1 VRAPGRPRRPRP
13 LGPRMFRPG
22 PLGPRTLRPG
32 PLGPRTLRPGP
43 LGPRTLRPGP
53 LGPRTL
59 RPGPLGPRTLRPG
72 PLGPRTLRPGPLG
85 PRTLRPGPLGP
96 RTLRPGPLGPSPSVG
111 TVARRIIARRI
122 GGGTGRVTVGGIGTG
137 IGWVAAPIRR
147 TAVWLALV
155 RITLVGVP
163 VVALIW
169 GIGIPPAPAGPETA
183 HRWPIPGMRD
193 TGLAT
198 ARATRTCTLASGDG
212 AKTHPTTMALPG
224 SRTQAKSAGPP
235 GEAGHQA

>member
-13 LGPRMFRPG
+13 LGPRTFRPG
-22 PLGPRTLRPG
+22 PLGPRTFRPG
-32 PLGPRTLRPGP
+32 PLGPRTFRPGP
-43 LGPRTLRPGP
+43 LGPRTF
-53 LGPRTL
+53 
-59 RPGPLGPRTLRPG
+59 
-72 PLGPRTLRPGPLG
+72 
-85 PRTLRPGPLGP
+85 
-96 RTLRPGPLGPSPSVG
+96 RPGPLGPSPSVG
-111 TVARRIIARRI
+111 TVTRRIIARRIIARRI

-147 TAVWLALV
+147 TAVWLAIV

-198 ARATRTCTLASGDG
+198 ARATRTCTLPAE
-212 AKTHPTTMALPG
+212 TEPR
-224 SRTQAKSAGPP
+224 RTQPRWHCQDRARKPNPQVRPVKPVTRRSTRPRLTLFTGVTDGPDTL
-235 GEAGHQA
+235 AR